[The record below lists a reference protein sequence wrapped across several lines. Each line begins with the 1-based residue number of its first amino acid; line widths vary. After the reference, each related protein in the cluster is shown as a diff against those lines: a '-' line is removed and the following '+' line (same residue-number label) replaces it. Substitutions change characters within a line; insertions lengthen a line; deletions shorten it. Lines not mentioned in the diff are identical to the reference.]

1 MKLKDFDFRLWSA
14 MDNIYLY
21 NPSLTITHFKS
32 AVYENA
38 YSMEVGEVIDENKDE
53 REVLIGCLDN
63 NRYKSIEIELWSGF
77 YDCKRVK
84 IYENDIVSCNNATY
98 QVVYERGVFWVKNNK
113 HNLIM
118 AQAIHYEPL
127 EVIGNIHENADLLE
141 EEKVFIKKCKYADI
155 ECLCG
160 K

>member
-1 MKLKDFDFRLWSA
+1 MQLKDFDFRLWHK
-14 MDNIYLY
+14 
-21 NPSLTITHFKS
+21 PSKSFVEIKS
-32 AVYENA
+32 ALFDRA
-38 YSMEVGEVIDENKDE
+38 YNVPTDDES
-53 REVLIGCLDN
+53 V
-63 NRYKSIEIELWSGF
+63 EIELWSGF

-84 IYENDIVSCNNATY
+84 IYENDIVFCNNATY

-113 HNLIM
+113 HNFIM